1 MHRTLQP
8 NGWPR
13 PRGYANGISA
23 RGRQIHVAGQIGWN
37 AQQQLVSDDFV
48 EQATQAM
55 RNIVDV
61 LACDGATP
69 EHLVR
74 LTWYVISREQYL
86 DCGVTLGAAYR
97 AVFGR
102 VYPAMSAVQVCAL
115 MEAGALVEIEATAIV
130 PERGGDVRP
139 GGHA

>member
-8 NGWPR
+8 DGWPR

-37 AQQQLVSDDFV
+37 AQQRLVSDDFV

-55 RNIVDV
+55 RNIVEV

-74 LTWYVISREQYL
+74 LTWYVTDRDQYIQS
-86 DCGVTLGAAYR
+86 GAALGAAYR
-97 AVFGR
+97 EIFGR

-115 MEAGALVEIEATAIV
+115 MEEDALVEIEATAIV
-130 PERGGDVRP
+130 PDEP
-139 GGHA
+139 A

>member
-8 NGWPR
+8 DGWSR

-37 AQQQLVSDDFV
+37 AQQQMVSDDFV

-61 LACDGATP
+61 LACDGATS

-74 LTWYVISREQYL
+74 LTWYVTSRDQYIAS
-86 DCGVTLGAAYR
+86 GAALGEAYR
-97 AVFGR
+97 EVFGR

-115 MEAGALVEIEATAIV
+115 MEADALVEIEATAIV
-130 PERGGDVRP
+130 PDEP
-139 GGHA
+139 T